1 VIDHPDCPAETWLPA
16 LCRLEHVSGHPLGD
30 ALLREVHSRGYR
42 VSSLLPESHQVNPG
56 RGISGRVGDLELI
69 AGTAALQRE
78 QGVTGLREDSMNSI
92 NPAETRVE
100 VSLNGKW
107 ARSLVF
113 ADEPRLDSH
122 HVLREL
128 KELGLNVHLLS
139 GDRSETVRSLA
150 DCLDIENAHGSMLP
164 DMKLRYLKKL
174 QASGKMAMMVGD
186 GINDAPSLRQADVGA
201 AVHNARE
208 ISLDA
213 ADVLLTRSELKGISE
228 LVRLS
233 RISRRTILQNLS
245 LSLGY
250 NTLTIPLA
258 MMDWI
263 NPLLAAAAMAG
274 SSVTVVLNSL
284 RQKRQFPA

>member
-1 VIDHPDCPAETWLPA
+1 
-16 LCRLEHVSGHPLGD
+16 
-30 ALLREVHSRGYR
+30 
-42 VSSLLPESHQVNPG
+42 
-56 RGISGRVGDLELI
+56 
-69 AGTAALQRE
+69 
-78 QGVTGLREDSMNSI
+78 MNSI
-92 NPAETRVE
+92 KPEETRVE
-100 VSLNGKW
+100 VSLDGKW
-107 ARSLVF
+107 AGSLVF
-113 ADEPRLDSH
+113 ADESRPDSH
-122 HVLREL
+122 QVLREL
-128 KELGLNVHLLS
+128 KELGISVHLLS
-139 GDRSETVRSLA
+139 GDRPETVHSLA
-150 DCLDIENAHGSMLP
+150 GSLDIENAHGSMLP
-164 DMKLRYLKKL
+164 DMKLCYLKQL
-174 QASGKMAMMVGD
+174 QAFGKVVMMVGD
-186 GINDAPSLRQADVGA
+186 GINDAPALRQADVGA

-213 ADVLLTRSELKGISE
+213 SDVLLTRTELKGISE

-258 MMDWI
+258 MMGWI